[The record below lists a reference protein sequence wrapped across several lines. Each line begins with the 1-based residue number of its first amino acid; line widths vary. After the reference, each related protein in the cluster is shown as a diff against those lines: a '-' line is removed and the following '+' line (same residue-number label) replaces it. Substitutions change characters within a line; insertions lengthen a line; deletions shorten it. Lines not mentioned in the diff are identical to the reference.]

1 MRSFMICKEDGNDK
15 RYQYCLVIITV
26 KWYNKIIVD
35 LARIFQKKRV
45 ESSNKKNKPR

>member
-1 MRSFMICKEDGNDK
+1 MRSCMICKKDSIDK

-35 LARIFQKKRV
+35 LARICQKKRV